1 MLVGLRLHV
10 APPNGET
17 EEVRLT
23 VPVKPFT
30 GVSVIVD
37 VTVVPLVLLIVVGFA
52 DTVKSLMVT
61 VTVAE
66 WTRAPLLPVTVT
78 V

>member
-1 MLVGLRLHV
+1 M
-10 APPNGET
+10 APPDGET

-30 GVSVIVD
+30 GANVIVD

-52 DTVKSLMVT
+52 DTVKSLIVT

-66 WTRAPLLPVTVT
+66 RASAPLVPVTVT